1 MDQMKQTDMNQDSF
15 EFVVYMIH
23 ACADRWHMTPK
34 EVYQELEKQGCI
46 SQFLVPLYDI
56 LHTQS
61 TDFVVQD
68 IQEYM
73 ANRGVV
79 LGEDIPGREHH

>member
-1 MDQMKQTDMNQDSF
+1 MKQTNMNQDSF

-73 ANRGVV
+73 ANQGVV
-79 LGEDIPGREHH
+79 LGEDIPGREHL

>member
-1 MDQMKQTDMNQDSF
+1 
-15 EFVVYMIH
+15 
-23 ACADRWHMTPK
+23 
-34 EVYQELEKQGCI
+34 
-46 SQFLVPLYDI
+46 VPLYDI

-73 ANRGVV
+73 ANQGVV
-79 LGEDIPGREHH
+79 LGEDIPGQEHL

>member
-1 MDQMKQTDMNQDSF
+1 MNQDSF

-23 ACADRWHMTPK
+23 ACADRWHMPPMK
-34 EVYQELEKQGCI
+34 VYQEIEKQGCV
-46 SQFLVPLYDI
+46 SRFLVPLYDV

-79 LGEDIPGREHH
+79 L